1 MVMMN
6 DLISQI
12 ECYGRRWSWEGEER
26 LEEVIVEGL
35 GLSGSGRGVIV

>member
-12 ECYGRRWSWEGEER
+12 ECYGFGREED
-26 LEEVIVEGL
+26 
-35 GLSGSGRGVIV
+35 GVGKVKKDLKK